1 MNIKESLIYATSK
14 LQAVGIKSANLES
27 RILMQHATNKSIEY
41 LLARSEEE
49 LTQQQQT
56 IFDNLVNRRRSLEP
70 IAYIVGYKEFYSYQ
84 FIINDKV
91 LIPRQDTETIVDA
104 ILQDAKKNY
113 SFKTELTILDFPH
126 KSKIVRGFLGE
137 TKPSTAAYIDVRE
150 ERRRV
155 STTKSPTRL
164 TYAGSLLELGTGS
177 GCIAISLLLEML
189 NANINI
195 NVTATD
201 ISNEAI
207 AIARQNAIKHKVV
220 DRLKIINSNWFENL
234 AKQEFDIIVSN
245 PPYISFD
252 DSVYMSP
259 ETLQYEP
266 HLALFAENNGLASY
280 YIIAKEAKGFL
291 KQNGKLF
298 LEIGFNQAT
307 SVTEIF
313 VSHGYTVL
321 QVYKDLEGL
330 DRGLL
335 IVD

>member
-1 MNIKESLIYATSK
+1 MNIKKSLINTASK
-14 LQAVGIKSANLES
+14 LQAVGIKSAHLES

-49 LTQQQQT
+49 LTRQEQI
-56 IFDNLVNRRRSLEP
+56 IFDNLVNRRTLLEP

-84 FIINDKV
+84 FIVNDKV

-104 ILQDAKKNY
+104 ILKDVIANSISITPCY
-113 SFKTELTILDFPH
+113 SRTPDHSRVGGNLEPAPKQNDIEELTI
-126 KSKIVRGFLGE
+126 
-137 TKPSTAAYIDVRE
+137 
-150 ERRRV
+150 
-155 STTKSPTRL
+155 
-164 TYAGSLLELGTGS
+164 LELGTGS
-177 GCIAISLLLEML
+177 GCIALSLLLEML
-189 NANINI
+189 NANINV

-207 AIARQNAIKHKVV
+207 AIARQNAIKYKVF
-220 DRLKIINSNWFENL
+220 DRFKIVNSNWFENL
-234 AKQEFDIIVSN
+234 KKQKFDIIVSN

-252 DSVYMSP
+252 DTIYMSP
-259 ETLQYEP
+259 ETIKYEP

-298 LEIGFNQAT
+298 LEIGFNQVA

-313 VSHGYTVL
+313 INHGYTVQ
-321 QVYKDLEGL
+321 QVYKDIEGL

-335 IVD
+335 IIVN